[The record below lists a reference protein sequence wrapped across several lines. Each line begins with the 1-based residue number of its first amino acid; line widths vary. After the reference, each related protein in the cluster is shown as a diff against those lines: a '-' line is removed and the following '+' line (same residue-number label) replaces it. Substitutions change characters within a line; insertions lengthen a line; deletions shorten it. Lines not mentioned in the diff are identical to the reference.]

1 MQSAEVLESLQS
13 IRGQVEAHLRNVKEY
28 RAFLAIQVAMDEIS
42 HVGELH
48 SPLEDVCEGVRA
60 RLNETREYRALL
72 AVEKSIAD
80 IAGVLG
86 LLDEI
91 NPRPV
96 PAPLAVE
103 PSAAHT
109 TTPEATGEAQ
119 AGEQSAAQ
127 PEAAPQPEEAV
138 AETAAP
144 EVAQQPQQPIE
155 VAAVSDATEVTAET
169 TSPAATA
176 ETPSPEISAPEA
188 AEIIVPAEIAAEGQP
203 TFEATLAAVENHAE
217 PQPAFEAPPAEATE
231 APAPLDVAAE
241 SNLESQP
248 FGFGAGQAQQQ
259 PHQAVS
265 EHDQDIAKVA

>member
-1 MQSAEVLESLQS
+1 MQSTEVLESLQS
-13 IRGQVEAHLRNVKEY
+13 IRGQVETHLRNVKEY
-28 RAFLAIQVAMDEIS
+28 RAFLAIQAAMDEIS

-48 SPLEDVCEGVRA
+48 SPLENVREGVRA

-96 PAPLAVE
+96 AAAPAVE
-103 PSAAHT
+103 PAAADTVT
-109 TTPEATGEAQ
+109 TEATGVVQ
-119 AGEQSAAQ
+119 AGEPSVAQ
-127 PEAAPQPEEAV
+127 PEAAPQPAEVA
-138 AETAAP
+138 AETTAP
-144 EVAQQPQQPIE
+144 EIAQQPFE
-155 VAAVSDATEVTAET
+155 VVAVSDVSEVAAET
-169 TSPAATA
+169 TSPEAIADAAPA
-176 ETPSPEISAPEA
+176 EVRPPEA
-188 AEIIVPAEIAAEGQP
+188 AQIIVPAEIAAEVQP
-203 TFEATLAAVENHAE
+203 IVEATPAPVENHAE

-248 FGFGAGQAQQQ
+248 SGFGAVWVQEQ